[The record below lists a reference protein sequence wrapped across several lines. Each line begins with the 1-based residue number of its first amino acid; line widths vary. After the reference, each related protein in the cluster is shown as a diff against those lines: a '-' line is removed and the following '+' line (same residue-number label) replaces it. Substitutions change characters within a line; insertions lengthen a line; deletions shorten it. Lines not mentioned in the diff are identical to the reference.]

1 MTILRSEAFV
11 LGRTPFK
18 ESSLIV
24 GIFTR
29 SDGVIRAV
37 ARGSRRP
44 KSPFSGVLE
53 PFNRVEAEL
62 SAKEGRDLWT
72 LRSAD
77 LLEGSLDLYGE
88 WNSAAVL
95 YGALEV
101 VDRGLPEQDPDE
113 RTFRLIQ
120 TLLDGLRTGAAP
132 EVAWVYFLLWFLR
145 IHGMM
150 STPDRC
156 GACGG
161 DPGKGEL
168 RFAPSAGGW
177 VCGGCVEEGI
187 GTASLCPE
195 GRSLMAAFRGSAL
208 PGLKG
213 IPTGQRAL
221 RDLKN
226 VVYLAVTAFLG
237 RPLSGAAALERL
249 YGRDP
254 FWSHGGDGVE

>member
-1 MTILRSEAFV
+1 MAILRSEAFV

-29 SDGVIRAV
+29 SDGVVRAV
-37 ARGSRRP
+37 AKGGRRP

-72 LRSAD
+72 LRGVD

-88 WNSAAVL
+88 WSRAAVL

-101 VDRGLPEQDPDE
+101 LDRGLPEQDPDE
-113 RTFRLIQ
+113 RTFRLVQ
-120 TLLDGLRTGAAP
+120 TLLDGLRTGTSPDA
-132 EVAWVYFLLWFLR
+132 AWVYFLLWFLR
-145 IHGMM
+145 IHGLM

-161 DPGKGEL
+161 ALGEGNL
-168 RFAPSAGGW
+168 QFSPSAGGW
-177 VCGGCVEEGI
+177 VCGGCTDDGE
-187 GTASLCPE
+187 GTAILCPE

-208 PGLKG
+208 PDLRD
-213 IPTGQRAL
+213 IRAGQRAL
-221 RDLKN
+221 KNLKN

-237 RPLSGAAALERL
+237 RPLGGAAALERL
-249 YGRDP
+249 YGRN
-254 FWSHGGDGVE
+254 SR